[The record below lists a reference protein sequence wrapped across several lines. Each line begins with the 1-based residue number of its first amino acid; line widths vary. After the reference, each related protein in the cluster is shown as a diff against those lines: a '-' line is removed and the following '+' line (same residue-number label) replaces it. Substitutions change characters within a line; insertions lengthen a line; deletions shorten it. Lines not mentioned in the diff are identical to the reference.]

1 EGFTI
6 NTEMTVEVGRR
17 VTSYEAMLIKLILL
31 LWMSCVKSEYLFTMP
46 RSLRGGSQGK
56 YCLTLRNLDHENP
69 AGYNCQVALQ
79 FLTSERNIQEHIY
92 AFNSTESDWSECV
105 NFDAPNI
112 GDQYTASITVH
123 IDGKK
128 LFSHEKTVD
137 VWTAKNITLVQTD
150 KPQYKPGQTVKFRI
164 LRMDY
169 RLLPLTDLFE
179 LITIDNPGGVRVM
192 QWKNVDASKGLVSL
206 EMKLSDDPVLG
217 TWNIKVHGAD
227 ETIQS
232 FKVEEY
238 VLPKF
243 EVKIT
248 PPKYLLP
255 TTKSIMGKV
264 CADYT
269 YGQPVKG
276 SLTMK
281 VCFGPEYYPSYYR
294 EQPCVDII
302 ETNFD
307 GCHLFSISPSQLK
320 LGKQGY
326 PTWGSLKI
334 SATVRETAT
343 GIELNGTSTGP
354 PLTNDPLKIDITDE
368 SDGYFKPGFPYKGKV
383 SVTLPDGNPASNE
396 VIRIKAE
403 KYSLQYYWSREF
415 TTDSSGIINF
425 SLSNL
430 GRDVY
435 SLSLSA
441 TAVNYEKQTEMG
453 SGLRVSTPNSYR
465 TITQWFSPSL
475 SYIYIPTIKDKVPCD
490 STVDLDVLYSTDGS
504 SVNVFNFVVKSGDDV
519 IHMVRKNVIFDAA
532 DTLMDILKF
541 NPDEELDYHEKELT
555 EAPKHPRPPFIVRQ
569 SPLPKVSE
577 PAPVVEEEIIPK
589 VFSPLGGG
597 QKQDAEVQEEQV
609 VPETVKPLGVEKTTD
624 DGKIPKIKSSDEPV
638 ISDRI
643 GHFKMPVPIKTS
655 GSEVTVLVY
664 YIRQDKE
671 VVATSLN
678 IPVESCF
685 KNKVKMEFASTKVRP
700 GEETMFRLQASPNSL
715 CSVGMVDKSVNLM
728 GGDHQLTPARVL
740 DEVKK
745 VQTGSRYHS
754 YWLDDDKYCKKKNKN
769 ETVSKDEYHRYHH
782 YSSGRPETKDSIEAF
797 RSSKMLVV
805 TDAVLETRPCSEPS
819 PYYPIAYSSYFP
831 ETLRR
836 VPGLPGARGMRLK
849 TSARQ
854 EENIMEKKS
863 VDVQVQTV
871 VRSYFP
877 ETWLW
882 DLHTIGNDGVVNV
895 TTEIPHT
902 ITEWV
907 GNTLCSNSKDGVGVS
922 PMIGIT
928 VFQPFF
934 LSFTL
939 PYSAIRGENLPVL
952 VTIFNYMTE
961 CLTMEVRMKETK
973 DFRIQSVSG
982 AILKMCVC
990 GGESKSAKFHIV
1002 PLKVGEIDL
1011 EATAVSIEDDTTTC
1025 VNQIISKDGI
1035 GVQDGVRR
1043 KLLVE
1048 PEGIPQEYTKSF
1060 YLCPE
1065 GRLLSQDIDLPVAG
1079 DDKLVP
1085 DSQRA
1090 KVNVI
1095 GDIMGPTL
1103 SNLKDLLKMPYGCG
1117 EQNMASWSP
1126 NIYVLQY
1133 LTNTNQLTDAIQEEA
1148 KGYMR
1153 VGYQRQLKY
1162 RHHDGSYSAWG
1173 DNEYQNSTGST
1184 WLTAFVVKSM
1194 AQSRP
1199 FIDIDSKDLNFS
1211 MQWLLKH
1218 QNRDGCIHNVGKVFS
1233 SYLKGGLGDG
1243 ENVGGL
1249 TAFTLIALIEAGID
1263 RNDPAVVNGF
1273 ICLSKQQINAD
1284 TYTLT
1289 VMAYAYTLYDV
1300 NSPKRG
1306 QIMAELESRTRVP
1319 NPGQKHWIRDE
1330 EEKKEKDSNDFYWRA
1345 PSAEV
1350 EMTAYVLMAYIAGG
1364 QEGAV
1369 STAQPVV
1376 QWLTKQRNAQGGFSS
1391 TQDTVVALQ
1400 ALSMYATLV
1409 YQGGL
1414 DLSVRVDTPS
1424 KSYQTGINDSNS
1436 LVLTT
1441 WDLSPQTTKVNV
1453 QVHGKGCAMIQAN
1466 MKYNIYKDEENETGQ
1481 ASFEVKVNVYRSR
1494 IDVDNCKKRTLRI
1507 CARYALPSFSNMAIV
1522 EVKMVTGWIPI
1533 KSTVKELLAAKQIQ
1547 KYEINPDNVD
1557 FYFDEFDSQERCFAF
1572 EVEQTD
1578 IVVSDP
1584 KPALIKVYDYYETK
1598 DSVMILYDI
1607 KTTCGTKE
1615 ELPFNNKLEPYNPS
1629 IDDFMQRRLP
1639 MGIFEES
1646 GLAPSSA
1653 MTCPNCTNVIEANSN
1668 DFKKILCQAEAVYKA
1683 SVGRKGKYAI
1693 KIHSNIKKGKKVLN
1707 SFVKPVMNSDCQCS
1721 LLNEKDRKAFILT
1734 SPSLLDTE
1742 AKELTLDARSTL
1754 ISWSSSIEKLIHMV
1768 MKRSSTCEKLLS

>member
-1 EGFTI
+1 MSVQKVTLFTSLA
-6 NTEMTVEVGRR
+6 VWV
-17 VTSYEAMLIKLILL
+17 
-31 LWMSCVKSEYLFTMP
+31 WMSCVKSEYLFTMP
-46 RSLRGGSQGK
+46 RSMRSESQGK
-56 YCLTLRNLDHENP
+56 YCLTLRNIDHENL
-69 AGYNCQVALQ
+69 AGYNCQVSLQ
-79 FLTSERNIQEHIY
+79 FLTSERNITREHFY
-92 AFNSTESDWSECV
+92 GFRSTESDWSQCV
-105 NFDAPNI
+105 DFDAPFKE
-112 GDQYTASITVH
+112 DQYTVSVTVH
-123 IDGKK
+123 IDGKQ
-128 LFSHEKTVD
+128 LFIHEEKVD
-137 VWTAKNITLVQTD
+137 VWTAKNITLIQTD

-217 TWNIKVHGAD
+217 TWNIKAHGAD
-227 ETIQS
+227 ETVQS
-232 FKVEEY
+232 FRVEEY

-255 TTKSIMGKV
+255 TTTSINGKV

-281 VCFGPEYYPSYYR
+281 VCFGPDYYPSYYP

-307 GCHLFSISPSQLK
+307 GCHSFSVLPSQLK
-320 LGKQGY
+320 LGVQGY

-334 SATVRETAT
+334 NAAVRETAT

-354 PLTNDPLKIDITDE
+354 SLTNDPLKIEISDD

-383 SVTLPDGNPASNE
+383 TVTLPDGNPASNE

-403 KYSLQYYWSREF
+403 KYSLNYYWSREF

-430 GRDVY
+430 GRDVNSF
-435 SLSLSA
+435 SLMA
-441 TAVNYEKQTEMG
+441 TAVKYEKKAEAG
-453 SGLRVSTPNSYR
+453 YGYYSLRVSTPIGYR
-465 TITQWFSPSL
+465 TITKWFSPSL
-475 SYIYIPTIKDKVPCD
+475 SYIYIPTIKDNVPCD
-490 STVDLDVLYSTDGS
+490 STVDLDVIYSTNGNS
-504 SVNVFNFVVKSGDDV
+504 MHVFNFVVKSGDDV
-519 IHMVRKNVIFDAA
+519 IHMVRKMVAFDGI
-532 DTLMDILKF
+532 DTNMDVLQF
-541 NPDEELDYHEKELT
+541 NPTEELEYHEKAVT
-555 EAPKHPRPPFIVRQ
+555 EAPRPPRRPVVTKGTV
-569 SPLPKVSE
+569 LPKVPE
-577 PAPVVEEEIIPK
+577 PVTVVEEEIIPT
-589 VFSPLGGG
+589 VSSPLGG
-597 QKQDAEVQEEQV
+597 QVQEEPV
-609 VPETVKPLGVEKTTD
+609 VPEVVKPLGVEKTTEG
-624 DGKIPKIKSSDEPV
+624 GKNPKTSSDEPSM
-638 ISDRI
+638 SDRT
-643 GHFKMPVPIKTS
+643 GHFKIPIPIKTS

-671 VVATSLN
+671 VVATSLK

-685 KNKVKMEFASTKVRP
+685 KNKVKMEFASVKVGP

-745 VQTGSRYHS
+745 VQTGGRYHS
-754 YWLDDDKYCKKKNKN
+754 YWFDDEKYCEKKNKDR
-769 ETVSKDEYHRYHH
+769 TVTQDAYHHYHH
-782 YSSGRPETKDSIEAF
+782 YSFGRPETKDSIEAF
-797 RSSKMLVV
+797 RSSNMLVF
-805 TDAVLETRPCSEPS
+805 TDALLETRPCSEPS
-819 PYYPIAYSSYFP
+819 PYYPIAYSSGFAEP
-831 ETLRR
+831 L
-836 VPGLPGARGMRLK
+836 GLPGLAGNRGIRFRAKSYEMK
-849 TSARQ
+849 N
-854 EENIMEKKS
+854 EMEKVS
-863 VDVQVQTV
+863 AEEPQVHNV

-882 DLHTIGNDGVVNV
+882 DLHAIGDYGVVNV
-895 TTEIPHT
+895 TVKIPHT

-907 GNTLCSNSKDGVGVS
+907 GNTLCSNPKDGVGIS

-952 VTIFNYMTE
+952 VTVFNYMTE
-961 CLTMEVRMKETK
+961 CLTMEVKMKETN

-982 AILKMCVC
+982 AIMKMCVC
-990 GGESKSAKFHIV
+990 GGDSKSAKFHIV

-1011 EATAVSIEDDTTTC
+1011 EATAVSIEDDATC
-1025 VNQIISKDGI
+1025 VNQILSKEGI

-1133 LTNTNQLTDAIQEEA
+1133 LTNTNQLTDAIQDEA

-1194 AQSRP
+1194 AQSQP
-1199 FIDIDSKDLNFS
+1199 FIDIDSNDLNFS

-1218 QNRDGCIHNVGKVFS
+1218 QNGDGCIQSVGKVFS
-1233 SYLKGGLGDG
+1233 SHLKGGLADG

-1249 TAFTLIALIEAGID
+1249 TAFALIALLEAGID
-1263 RNDPAVVNGF
+1263 KNDPAVVNGF
-1273 ICLSKQQINAD
+1273 TCLNKQKTNAD

-1300 NSPKRG
+1300 KSPKRG
-1306 QIMAELESRTRVP
+1306 QIMAELEARTKVP
-1319 NPGQKHWIRDE
+1319 SPGQKHWIREE
-1330 EEKKEKDSNDFYWRA
+1330 EEKREKDNNYFYWRA

-1350 EMTAYVLMAYIAGG
+1350 EMTAYVLMAYIEGG

-1376 QWLTKQRNAQGGFSS
+1376 QWLTQQRNAQGGFSS

-1414 DLSVRVDTPS
+1414 DISVRVDTPS

-1441 WDLSPQTTKVNV
+1441 WDLSPQTAKLNV
-1453 QVHGKGCAMIQAN
+1453 QVHGKGCTMVQAN
-1466 MKYNIYKDEENETGQ
+1466 MKYNIYKDEQNETGQ
-1481 ASFEVKVNVYRSR
+1481 ASFEVNVNVYRSR
-1494 IDVDNCKKRTLRI
+1494 TDIDNCKRRTLRI
-1507 CARYALPSFSNMAIV
+1507 CVRYALPNFSNMAIV
-1522 EVKMVTGWIPI
+1522 EVKMVTGWIPV

-1557 FYFDEFDSQERCFAF
+1557 FYFDEFDSREKCFAF

-1607 KTTCGTKE
+1607 KTICGTKE
-1615 ELPFNNKLEPYNPS
+1615 ELPFPKPWEPYNPF
-1629 IDDFMQRRLP
+1629 IDDFVQRRLP
-1639 MGIFEES
+1639 MGPFEES
-1646 GLAPSSA
+1646 GLVPGSI
-1653 MTCPNCTNVIEANSN
+1653 MTCPNCNNVIEVNSK
-1668 DFKKILCQAEAVYKA
+1668 DFKKMVCQAEAVYKA
-1683 SVGRKGKYAI
+1683 SVGRNGKYSI

-1707 SFVKPVMNSDCQCS
+1707 LFVNPVMSTDCQCS
-1721 LLNEKDRKAFILT
+1721 LLNEKDQKAFILT
-1734 SPSLLDTE
+1734 SPSLLHSE
-1742 AKELTLDARSTL
+1742 AKELTLDASSTL
-1754 ISWSSSIEKLIHMV
+1754 IPWSSSMEKSIHML

>member
-1 EGFTI
+1 
-6 NTEMTVEVGRR
+6 
-17 VTSYEAMLIKLILL
+17 MLTKLVLL

-56 YCLTLRNLDHENP
+56 YCLTLRNLGHENP
-69 AGYNCQVALQ
+69 AGYNCQVSLQ
-79 FLTSERNIQEHIY
+79 FLTSERSIREHIY
-92 AFNSTESDWSECV
+92 AFHSTKSDWSECV
-105 NFDAPNI
+105 NFDAPNKE
-112 GDQYTASITVH
+112 DQYTASVTVH
-123 IDGKK
+123 IDGKE

-137 VWTAKNITLVQTD
+137 VWTAKNITLIQTD

-281 VCFGPEYYPSYYR
+281 VCFGPEYYPSYYH

-354 PLTNDPLKIDITDE
+354 PLTNDPLKIEISDE

-383 SVTLPDGNPASNE
+383 TVTLPDGNPASNE

-430 GRDVY
+430 GRDAY
-435 SLSLSA
+435 SLSLTA

-453 SGLRVSTPNSYR
+453 SGLRVFTPNGYR
-465 TITQWFSPSL
+465 TITQWFSTITQWFSPSL
-475 SYIYIPTIKDKVPCD
+475 SYIYIPTIKENVPCD
-490 STVDLDVLYSTDGS
+490 SIVDLDVIYSTDGS
-504 SVNVFNFVVKSGDDV
+504 SVNVFKFVVKYGDDV
-519 IHMVRKNVIFDAA
+519 AYVETKEVTFDGVDAG
-532 DTLMDILKF
+532 LDILQV
-541 NPDEELDYHEKELT
+541 NPAEELEFHKKVT
-555 EAPKHPRPPFIVRQ
+555 EATRPLVASTPE
-569 SPLPKVSE
+569 PE
-577 PAPVVEEEIIPK
+577 PAIEEEIVPE
-589 VFSPLGGG
+589 VYTPLVGGG
-597 QKQDAEVQEEQV
+597 DEGDEDDDGAEVQEELI
-609 VPETVKPLGVEKTTD
+609 VPEVFNPLGLNDETKGGKNLKKRSSEVAIESKEK
-624 DGKIPKIKSSDEPV
+624 
-638 ISDRI
+638 
-643 GHFKMPVPIKTS
+643 GHFKMPISINTS
-655 GSEVTVLVY
+655 RSEVTVLVY

-671 VVATSLN
+671 VVAASLI
-678 IPVESCF
+678 IPVEGCF
-685 KNKVKMEFASTKVRP
+685 KNKVKMEFVSAKARP
-700 GEETMFRLQASPNSL
+700 GEAAAFNLYASPNSL
-715 CSVGMVDKSVNLM
+715 CSVGMVDKSVNLL
-728 GGDHQLTPARVL
+728 GGEHQLTPKKVF
-740 DEVKK
+740 DEVRK
-745 VQTGSRYHS
+745 VRSDNYYHS
-754 YWLDDDKYCKKKNKN
+754 YWLNDRQYCKEKNIKAA
-769 ETVSKDEYHRYHH
+769 ESISEYLDDFSYGH
-782 YSSGRPETKDSIEAF
+782 PQTKDSIEAF
-797 RSSKMLVV
+797 RSSKMIVF
-805 TDAVLETRPCSEPS
+805 TDAVLETRPCSKPS
-819 PYYPIAYSSYFP
+819 PFIYPLEIRTDTRGLDLEMIVFKSDISLNEVDSDSAAVKP
-831 ETLRR
+831 EPTF
-836 VPGLPGARGMRLK
+836 
-849 TSARQ
+849 
-854 EENIMEKKS
+854 
-863 VDVQVQTV
+863 

-882 DLHTIGNDGVVNV
+882 ELHILGDDGVLSVK
-895 TTEIPHT
+895 TEVPHT

-922 PMIGIT
+922 PVIGIT

-934 LSFTL
+934 LSFNL
-939 PYSAIRGENLPVL
+939 PYSAIRGENLLVL
-952 VTIFNYMTE
+952 VTVFNYMTE
-961 CLTMEVRMKETK
+961 CLTMEVRIKETD
-973 DFRIQSVSG
+973 DFRIQSPSV
-982 AILKMCVC
+982 AVKKMCVC
-990 GGESKSAKFHIV
+990 GGDSKSAKFHIV

-1011 EATAVSIEDDTTTC
+1011 EATAVSMDDDKTC
-1025 VNQIISKDGI
+1025 VNQIISKEGI
-1035 GVQDGVRR
+1035 GVRDGVRR

-1065 GRLLSQDIDLPVAG
+1065 GSSLNQVIDLPAAG
-1079 DDKLVP
+1079 NDELVP
-1085 DSQRA
+1085 DSTRV

-1133 LTNTNQLTDAIQEEA
+1133 LTNTNQLTDAIQDEA

-1153 VGYQRQLKY
+1153 IGYQRQLKY

-1194 AQSRP
+1194 AQSRI
-1199 FIDIDSKDLNFS
+1199 FIDIDSKDLDFS
-1211 MQWLLKH
+1211 MQWLLNH
-1218 QNRDGCIHNVGKVFS
+1218 QSKDGCIQSVGQVFS
-1233 SYLKGGLGDG
+1233 NYLKGGLGDG

-1249 TAFTLIALIEAGID
+1249 TAFALIALLEAGID
-1263 RNDPAVVNGF
+1263 KNVPAVTNGF
-1273 ICLSKQQINAD
+1273 TCLDKQQTNAD
-1284 TYTLT
+1284 TYTLA
-1289 VMAYAYTLYDV
+1289 VMAYAYTLYNVD
-1300 NSPKRG
+1300 SPKRV
-1306 QIMAELESRTRVP
+1306 QIMAELEARAKMP
-1319 NPGQKHWIRDE
+1319 NQGQKHWSQ
-1330 EEKKEKDSNDFYWRA
+1330 EEKEADKTDKGYFYWRA

-1350 EMTAYVLMAYIAGG
+1350 EMTAYVLMAKIALE
-1364 QEGAV
+1364 QTGAV
-1369 STAQPVV
+1369 SQAQPIV
-1376 QWLTKQRNAQGGFSS
+1376 QWLTQQRNAYGGFSS

-1409 YQGGL
+1409 YHGGM
-1414 DLSVRVDTPS
+1414 DISVKVDMPNS
-1424 KSYQTGINDSNS
+1424 IYQTGINDSNS

-1441 WDLSPQTTKVNV
+1441 WDLPPQTTQLSVNV
-1453 QVHGKGCAMIQAN
+1453 QGKGCAMVQAN
-1466 MKYNIYKDEENETGQ
+1466 MKYNIKEKKEKEGPT
-1481 ASFEVKVNVYRSR
+1481 SFHVRVNLYRSR
-1494 IDVDNCKKRTLRI
+1494 SDIDNCKKRTLRI
-1507 CARYALPSFSNMAIV
+1507 CVRYALSNVSNMAIV
-1522 EVKMVTGWIPI
+1522 EVKMVSGWIPV
-1533 KSTVKELLAAKQIQ
+1533 KSSVKELEATKQIQ
-1547 KYEINPDNVD
+1547 KFEINPDNVD

-1572 EVEQTD
+1572 EVEQSD
-1578 IVVSDP
+1578 IEVSNP
-1584 KPALIKVYDYYETK
+1584 KPALITVYDYYEIK
-1598 DSVMILYDI
+1598 HSLMILYEI
-1607 KTTCGTKE
+1607 KTICGTKE
-1615 ELPFNNKLEPYNPS
+1615 ELPFPELWEPYWRFY
-1629 IDDFMQRRLP
+1629 DDNSQRRLP
-1639 MGIFEES
+1639 SEEPGS
-1646 GLAPSSA
+1646 APGPVL
-1653 MTCPNCTNVIEANSN
+1653 TCPVCTEAVDASSE
-1668 DFKKILCQAEAVYKA
+1668 DFKMMVCQAEAVYKA
-1683 SVGRKGKYAI
+1683 TVGRSGKYSM
-1693 KIHSNIKKGKKVLN
+1693 KIMTNFTNEGKRQLEIYVN
-1707 SFVKPVMNSDCQCS
+1707 EVMGSQCQCS
-1721 LLNEKDRKAFILT
+1721 VLSDTENKALILT
-1734 SPSLLDTE
+1734 PLSLLDTE
-1742 AKELTLDARSTL
+1742 AKELTLDDRSTL
-1754 ISWSSSIEKLIHMV
+1754 IHWSDLVEKSIHKIV
-1768 MKRSSTCEKLLS
+1768 TKQGSAC

>member
-1 EGFTI
+1 D
-6 NTEMTVEVGRR
+6 
-17 VTSYEAMLIKLILL
+17 
-31 LWMSCVKSEYLFTMP
+31 YLFTMP
-46 RSLRGGSQGK
+46 HSLRGGSQGK
-56 YCLTLRNLDHENP
+56 YCLTLSHLGNKNP
-69 AGYNCQVALQ
+69 AGYNCQVSLQ
-79 FLTSERNIQEHIY
+79 FLTSERSIREHIY

-105 NFDAPNI
+105 NFDAPNKE
-112 GDQYTASITVH
+112 DQYTASITVH

-137 VWTAKNITLVQTD
+137 VWTAKNITLIQTD

-169 RLLPLTDLFE
+169 RMLPLTDLFE

-232 FKVEEY
+232 FKVKEY
-238 VLPKF
+238 VLPRF
-243 EVKIT
+243 QMKIT
-248 PPKYLLP
+248 PPKYILP

-264 CADYT
+264 CAHYT

-281 VCFGPEYYPSYYR
+281 VCFGPEPYPSYYYYK
-294 EQPCVDII
+294 QPCVDII
-302 ETNFD
+302 EKNFD
-307 GCHLFSISPSQLK
+307 GCHFFSILPSQLK
-320 LGKQGY
+320 LGEPGY
-326 PTWGSLKI
+326 PTGGFLKI
-334 SATVRETAT
+334 NATVHETAT
-343 GIELNGTSTGP
+343 GMELNRTSTGP
-354 PLTNDPLKIDITDE
+354 PLTYDPLKIEMSDE
-368 SDGYFKPGFPYKGKV
+368 SDGYFKPRFPYKGKV
-383 SVTLPDGNPASNE
+383 TVTLPDGNPASNE

-430 GRDVY
+430 GQDVY

-453 SGLRVSTPNSYR
+453 SGLRISTPKGHR

-504 SVNVFNFVVKSGDDV
+504 SVNVFNFVVKSGDDI
-519 IHMVRKNVIFDAA
+519 IHVARKNVVYV
-532 DTLMDILKF
+532 DTHLDILQLH
-541 NPDEELDYHEKELT
+541 PDEELKYHANKLT
-555 EAPKHPRPPFIVRQ
+555 DDVD
-569 SPLPKVSE
+569 
-577 PAPVVEEEIIPK
+577 PVV
-589 VFSPLGGG
+589 L
-597 QKQDAEVQEEQV
+597 
-609 VPETVKPLGVEKTTD
+609 
-624 DGKIPKIKSSDEPV
+624 
-638 ISDRI
+638 DRI
-643 GHFKMPVPIKTS
+643 GYFKMPVPIKTK
-655 GSEVTVLVY
+655 GLDVTVLVY
-664 YIRQDKE
+664 YINRNSE
-671 VVATSLN
+671 VVAATLQ
-678 IPVESCF
+678 IPVDRCF
-685 KNKVKMEFASTKVRP
+685 KNK
-700 GEETMFRLQASPNSL
+700 
-715 CSVGMVDKSVNLM
+715 
-728 GGDHQLTPARVL
+728 
-740 DEVKK
+740 
-745 VQTGSRYHS
+745 
-754 YWLDDDKYCKKKNKN
+754 
-769 ETVSKDEYHRYHH
+769 
-782 YSSGRPETKDSIEAF
+782 
-797 RSSKMLVV
+797 SSKMLVV
-805 TDAVLETRPCSEPS
+805 TNAVLETRPCSKPRR
-819 PYYPIAYSSYFP
+819 YNLYPWQGTQIPTIQRAHF
-831 ETLRR
+831 
-836 VPGLPGARGMRLK
+836 LPLF
-849 TSARQ
+849 S
-854 EENIMEKKS
+854 
-863 VDVQVQTV
+863 
-871 VRSYFP
+871 
-877 ETWLW
+877 
-882 DLHTIGNDGVVNV
+882 
-895 TTEIPHT
+895 
-902 ITEWV
+902 
-907 GNTLCSNSKDGVGVS
+907 
-922 PMIGIT
+922 
-928 VFQPFF
+928 
-934 LSFTL
+934 
-939 PYSAIRGENLPVL
+939 
-952 VTIFNYMTE
+952 
-961 CLTMEVRMKETK
+961 MEVRMKETK

-982 AILKMCVC
+982 AILKLCVC
-990 GGESKSAKFHIV
+990 GSESKSAKFHIV

-1011 EATAVSIEDDTTTC
+1011 EVMAVSIEDDTTTC

-1079 DDKLVP
+1079 DDKIVP

-1162 RHHDGSYSAWG
+1162 RNHDGSYSAWG
-1173 DNEYQNSTGST
+1173 DNKYQNSTGST

-1233 SYLKGGLGDG
+1233 SYLTGGLADG

-1263 RNDPAVVNGF
+1263 KN
-1273 ICLSKQQINAD
+1273 
-1284 TYTLT
+1284 
-1289 VMAYAYTLYDV
+1289 
-1300 NSPKRG
+1300 
-1306 QIMAELESRTRVP
+1306 
-1319 NPGQKHWIRDE
+1319 
-1330 EEKKEKDSNDFYWRA
+1330 
-1345 PSAEV
+1345 
-1350 EMTAYVLMAYIAGG
+1350 
-1364 QEGAV
+1364 
-1369 STAQPVV
+1369 
-1376 QWLTKQRNAQGGFSS
+1376 
-1391 TQDTVVALQ
+1391 DTVVALQ

-1494 IDVDNCKKRTLRI
+1494 IDIDTCKKRTLRI
-1507 CARYALPSFSNMAIV
+1507 CVR
-1522 EVKMVTGWIPI
+1522 
-1533 KSTVKELLAAKQIQ
+1533 Q
-1547 KYEINPDNVD
+1547 
-1557 FYFDEFDSQERCFAF
+1557 
-1572 EVEQTD
+1572 
-1578 IVVSDP
+1578 
-1584 KPALIKVYDYYETK
+1584 
-1598 DSVMILYDI
+1598 
-1607 KTTCGTKE
+1607 
-1615 ELPFNNKLEPYNPS
+1615 
-1629 IDDFMQRRLP
+1629 
-1639 MGIFEES
+1639 
-1646 GLAPSSA
+1646 
-1653 MTCPNCTNVIEANSN
+1653 
-1668 DFKKILCQAEAVYKA
+1668 
-1683 SVGRKGKYAI
+1683 
-1693 KIHSNIKKGKKVLN
+1693 
-1707 SFVKPVMNSDCQCS
+1707 
-1721 LLNEKDRKAFILT
+1721 
-1734 SPSLLDTE
+1734 
-1742 AKELTLDARSTL
+1742 
-1754 ISWSSSIEKLIHMV
+1754 
-1768 MKRSSTCEKLLS
+1768 

>member
-1 EGFTI
+1 
-6 NTEMTVEVGRR
+6 
-17 VTSYEAMLIKLILL
+17 
-31 LWMSCVKSEYLFTMP
+31 MP
-46 RSLRGGSQGK
+46 HSLRVGSQGK

-69 AGYNCQVALQ
+69 AGYNCHVSLQ
-79 FLTSERNIQEHIY
+79 FLASERSIREHIY

-105 NFDAPNI
+105 NFDAPNN

-128 LFSHEKTVD
+128 LFSHEEKIV
-137 VWTAKNITLVQTD
+137 VWTARNITLIQTD
-150 KPQYKPGQTVKFRI
+150 KPWYKPGQTVKFRI

-192 QWKNVDASKGLVSL
+192 QWKNVDASAGLVSL
-206 EMKLSDDPVLG
+206 EMKLSDDPILG
-217 TWNIKVHGAD
+217 TWSIKVHGAD

-238 VLPKF
+238 G
-243 EVKIT
+243 
-248 PPKYLLP
+248 
-255 TTKSIMGKV
+255 KSVSG
-264 CADYT
+264 YT

-276 SLTMK
+276 SLTMR

-307 GCHLFSISPSQLK
+307 GCHFFSILPSQLK

-326 PTWGSLKI
+326 PTEGSLKI
-334 SATVRETAT
+334 NATVRETAT

-354 PLTNDPLKIDITDE
+354 PLTYDPLKIDITDE

-383 SVTLPDGNPASNE
+383 TVTLPDGNPASNE

-403 KYSLQYYWSREF
+403 KSSVQYFWKRKF

-504 SVNVFNFVVKSGDDV
+504 SFNVFNFVMQSGDDV
-519 IHMVRKNVIFDAA
+519 IHMVRKKVVFDGA
-532 DTLMDILKF
+532 DTLMDILKL
-541 NPDEELDYHEKELT
+541 NPDEELKYHDKELT
-555 EAPKHPRPPFIVRQ
+555 E
-569 SPLPKVSE
+569 
-577 PAPVVEEEIIPK
+577 
-589 VFSPLGGG
+589 GY
-597 QKQDAEVQEEQV
+597 D
-609 VPETVKPLGVEKTTD
+609 
-624 DGKIPKIKSSDEPV
+624 PV
-638 ISDRI
+638 ILNRI
-643 GHFKMPVPIKTS
+643 GHFKMPVPINSS
-655 GSEVTVLVY
+655 GSEVKVLVY

-678 IPVESCF
+678 IPVERCF

-728 GGDHQLTPARVL
+728 GGDHQLTPARV
-740 DEVKK
+740 
-745 VQTGSRYHS
+745 
-754 YWLDDDKYCKKKNKN
+754 
-769 ETVSKDEYHRYHH
+769 ETVSTKRYHH
-782 YSSGRPETKDSIEAF
+782 YHRYLPGSPKTKDSIEAF
-797 RSSKMLVV
+797 RSLKMLVV
-805 TDAVLETRPCSEPS
+805 TDAVLETRPCSQPEP
-819 PYYPIAYSSYFP
+819 YVPIF
-831 ETLRR
+831 L
-836 VPGLPGARGMRLK
+836 
-849 TSARQ
+849 TSAKRYPVSGSVSKKRKSSRITAHHP
-854 EENIMEKKS
+854 EIKMETNS
-863 VDVQVQTV
+863 VEKVQVQTV

-882 DLHTIGNDGVVNV
+882 DLHTIGDDGVVNV

-907 GNTLCSNSKDGVGVS
+907 GNSLCSNSKDGVGVS

-952 VTIFNYMTE
+952 VTVFNYMTE

-1011 EATAVSIEDDTTTC
+1011 EATAVSIEDDTITC
-1025 VNQIISKDGI
+1025 ENQIISKDGI

-1060 YLCPE
+1060 YLCSE
-1065 GRLLSQDIDLPVAG
+1065 
-1079 DDKLVP
+1079 
-1085 DSQRA
+1085 
-1090 KVNVI
+1090 

-1218 QNRDGCIHNVGKVFS
+1218 QNRDGCIQNVGKVFS
-1233 SYLKGGLGDG
+1233 SYLTGGLADG

-1330 EEKKEKDSNDFYWRA
+1330 EEKKEKDSTDFYWRA

-1364 QEGAV
+1364 QEGAL

-1414 DLSVRVDTPS
+1414 DISVRVDTPS

-1441 WDLSPQTTKVNV
+1441 WDLSPQTTKVIV

-1494 IDVDNCKKRTLRI
+1494 IDIDNCKKRTLRI
-1507 CARYALPSFSNMAIV
+1507 CVRQVTWMGSRYALPNFSNMAIV

-1557 FYFDEFDSQERCFAF
+1557 FYFDEFDSQERCIAF

-1607 KTTCGTKE
+1607 KTTCKPKE
-1615 ELPFNNKLEPYNPS
+1615 ELPFSKLLEPYKPL
-1629 IDDFMQRRLP
+1629 IDDLMQSQLP
-1639 MGIFEES
+1639 TGISKES

-1653 MTCPNCTNVIEANSN
+1653 MTCPNCTNVIEANST

-1683 SVGRKGKYAI
+1683 SVGRKGKYPI
-1693 KIHSNIKKGKKVLN
+1693 KIHSNIKRGKKVLN

-1721 LLNEKDRKAFILT
+1721 LLNEKDQTAFILT

-1754 ISWSSSIEKLIHMV
+1754 ISWSNSMEKSIDTL
-1768 MKRSSTCEKLLS
+1768 MKRSSTCENLIS

>member
-1 EGFTI
+1 MRVRTVTRFTSL
-6 NTEMTVEVGRR
+6 V
-17 VTSYEAMLIKLILL
+17 LL

-69 AGYNCQVALQ
+69 AGYNCQVSLH
-79 FLTSERNIQEHIY
+79 FLTSESIITSEHIY
-92 AFNSTESDWSECV
+92 AFNSTESDWSQCV
-105 NFDAPNI
+105 NFDAPFKE
-112 GDQYTASITVH
+112 DRYTATVTVH

-128 LFSHEKTVD
+128 LFMHDEKVD
-137 VWTAKNITLVQTD
+137 VWTAKNITLIQTD

-192 QWKNVDASKGLVSL
+192 QWKNVDVSKGLVSL

-217 TWNIKVHGAD
+217 TWNIKALGAD
-227 ETIQS
+227 DTVQS

-243 EVKIT
+243 EVKIM

-255 TTKSIMGKV
+255 TTTSISGKV

-281 VCFGPEYYPSYYR
+281 VCFGPEYYPSYYP
-294 EQPCVDII
+294 EQPCVDVI

-307 GCHLFSISPSQLK
+307 GCHSFSISPSELK
-320 LGKQGY
+320 LGVQGY

-354 PLTNDPLKIDITDE
+354 PLTNDPLKIEISDE

-383 SVTLPDGNPASNE
+383 TVTLPDGNPASNE

-403 KYSLQYYWSREF
+403 KYNLQYYWSREF

-435 SLSLSA
+435 SLSLMA
-441 TAVNYEKQTEMG
+441 TAVKYEKQAEIG
-453 SGLRVSTPNSYR
+453 YRPYSLRVFTPNGYR

-475 SYIYIPTIKDKVPCD
+475 SSIYIPTIKDSVPCD
-490 STVDLDVLYSTDGS
+490 STVDLDVIYSTDGS
-504 SVNVFNFVVKSGDDV
+504 STNVFNFVVKSGDDV
-519 IHMVRKNVIFDAA
+519 IHMVRKKVVFDGVDIPMNV
-532 DTLMDILKF
+532 LQF
-541 NPDEELDYHEKELT
+541 NPAEELEYHEKEVT
-555 EAPKHPRPPFIVRQ
+555 KAPRPPRPPFVTKG
-569 SPLPKVSE
+569 SPLPKVPE
-577 PAPVVEEEIIPK
+577 PEPVPVVEEEIIPK
-589 VFSPLGGG
+589 VSTPLGGG
-597 QKQDAEVQEEQV
+597 SNQGAEVQEELV
-609 VPETVKPLGVEKTTD
+609 VPEVVKSLGVEKAIEG
-624 DGKIPKIKSSDEPV
+624 GKNPKRRSSDEPGM
-638 ISDRI
+638 SYGI
-643 GHFKMPVPIKTS
+643 GYFKMPVPIKTS

-671 VVATSLN
+671 VVATSLK

-685 KNKVKMEFASTKVRP
+685 KNKVKMEFASAKVRP

-745 VQTGSRYHS
+745 VQTGGRYHS
-754 YWLDDDKYCKKKNKN
+754 YWFDDEKYCMKKNKN
-769 ETVSKDEYHRYHH
+769 ETVSKGMYHH
-782 YSSGRPETKDSIEAF
+782 HHHFTSGRPETKDSIEAF

-805 TDAVLETRPCSEPS
+805 TDVLLETRPCSEPS
-819 PYYPIAYSSYFP
+819 PYYPIAYSSVVA
-831 ETLRR
+831 ETM
-836 VPGLPGARGMRLK
+836 GLPGLAGERSLNFRAKSHPKGNEMERE
-849 TSARQ
+849 SA
-854 EENIMEKKS
+854 E
-863 VDVQVQTV
+863 DTQVQTV

-882 DLHTIGNDGVVNV
+882 DLHTIGDDGVVNV

-902 ITEWV
+902 VTEWV
-907 GNTLCSNSKDGVGVS
+907 GNTLCSNSKDGVGIS

-939 PYSAIRGENLPVL
+939 PYSAIREENLPVL
-952 VTIFNYMTE
+952 VTVFNYMTE

-990 GGESKSAKFHIV
+990 GGDSKSAKFHIV
-1002 PLKVGEIDL
+1002 PLTVGEIDL
-1011 EATAVSIEDDTTTC
+1011 EATAVSIEDDATC
-1025 VNQIISKDGI
+1025 VNQIISKEGV

-1048 PEGIPQEYTKSF
+1048 PEGIPQEYTTSF

-1065 GRLLSQDIDLPVAG
+1065 GRLLSQDIDLPVASA
-1079 DDKLVP
+1079 DKLVP

-1133 LTNTNQLTDAIQEEA
+1133 LTNTNQLTDAIQDEA

-1199 FIDIDSKDLNFS
+1199 FIDIDSKDLHLS

-1218 QNRDGCIHNVGKVFS
+1218 QNGDGCIQSVGKVFS
-1233 SYLKGGLGDG
+1233 SYLKGGLADG

-1249 TAFTLIALIEAGID
+1249 TAFALIALLEAGID
-1263 RNDPAVVNGF
+1263 KNDPAIVNGF
-1273 ICLSKQQINAD
+1273 TCLSKQQTNAD

-1289 VMAYAYTLYDV
+1289 VMAYAYTLYNVD
-1300 NSPKRG
+1300 SPKRG
-1306 QIMAELESRTRVP
+1306 QIMAELEARTRVP
-1319 NPGQKHWIRDE
+1319 NPGQKHWIREE
-1330 EEKKEKDSNDFYWRA
+1330 EEKKEKDSNYFYWRA

-1414 DLSVRVDTPS
+1414 DISVRVDTPS

-1441 WDLSPQTTKVNV
+1441 WDLSPQTTKLNV
-1453 QVHGKGCAMIQAN
+1453 QVQGKGCTMVQAN
-1466 MKYNIYKDEENETGQ
+1466 MKYNIYKDEEKETGQ
-1481 ASFEVKVNVYRSR
+1481 ASFEVKVSVYRSR
-1494 IDVDNCKKRTLRI
+1494 TNIDNCKRRTLRI
-1507 CARYALPSFSNMAIV
+1507 CARYALPNFSNMAIV
-1522 EVKMVTGWIPI
+1522 EVKMITGWIPV

-1578 IVVSDP
+1578 IVVTDP

-1615 ELPFNNKLEPYNPS
+1615 ELPFP
-1629 IDDFMQRRLP
+1629 
-1639 MGIFEES
+1639 
-1646 GLAPSSA
+1646 
-1653 MTCPNCTNVIEANSN
+1653 
-1668 DFKKILCQAEAVYKA
+1668 
-1683 SVGRKGKYAI
+1683 
-1693 KIHSNIKKGKKVLN
+1693 
-1707 SFVKPVMNSDCQCS
+1707 KP
-1721 LLNEKDRKAFILT
+1721 
-1734 SPSLLDTE
+1734 
-1742 AKELTLDARSTL
+1742 
-1754 ISWSSSIEKLIHMV
+1754 
-1768 MKRSSTCEKLLS
+1768 